1 MTNTTP
7 TTLEVLSYLT
17 DTTFVSIV
25 ALTFSVFLA
34 LEAIN
39 RIGGRS

>member
-1 MTNTTP
+1 M
-7 TTLEVLSYLT
+7 LEVLSYLT
-17 DTTFVSIV
+17 DGTFVFVV

-34 LEAIN
+34 LEVIN